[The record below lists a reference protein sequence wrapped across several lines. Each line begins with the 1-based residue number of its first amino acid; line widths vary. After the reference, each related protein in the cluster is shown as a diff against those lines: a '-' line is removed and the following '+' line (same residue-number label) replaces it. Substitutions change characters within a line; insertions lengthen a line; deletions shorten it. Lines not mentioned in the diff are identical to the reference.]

1 MRTAAHP
8 MRSVTACARSR
19 DKMRW
24 FANRENRMRALVLV
38 LALAPALANAER
50 VALLPATGSNV
61 HAEHLVAATDVFRA
75 HLERTGRFQ
84 VAIVPSPAPAG
95 VEASFAQAAEA
106 ARVAGA
112 DLAVTLR
119 VSRLGSNALVRMGA
133 YRPDGSVAHVDE
145 LSAAT
150 PEDLDPVLQR
160 LAKGFA
166 EGRPARTVAEVDT
179 VTQKEADPY
188 KKMQAT
194 NVFGLRLGGGM
205 IFNRAGTDEDSG
217 TVAGGGLFWLYDAR
231 SYLAEVAL
239 DFMGGEGGHVFSIGL
254 GAYYPFTRGNTSP
267 YLGGGLAYSFLETGG
282 DGGAG
287 LALRAGGGV
296 LFGRLSSVQIR
307 ADVAFV
313 VNTFSEET
321 DPAGD
326 SVRPYGV
333 VGTIGI
339 GF

>member
-1 MRTAAHP
+1 
-8 MRSVTACARSR
+8 
-19 DKMRW
+19 
-24 FANRENRMRALVLV
+24 MRALA
-38 LALAPALANAER
+38 LALALALVPALANAER

-95 VEASFAQAAEA
+95 VEASFAQAAET
-106 ARVAGA
+106 ARAAGA
-112 DLAVTLR
+112 DVAVTLR
-119 VSRLGSNALVRMGA
+119 ISRLGSNALVRMGA

-150 PEDLDPVLQR
+150 PEDLEPVLQR

-166 EGRPARTVAEVDT
+166 EGRPARTLAEVDT

-205 IFNRAGTDEDSG
+205 IFNRAGTDADSG

-254 GAYYPFTRGNTSP
+254 GAYYPFSRGNTSP

-321 DPAGD
+321 DVSGD
-326 SVRPYGV
+326 TVRPYGV

>member
-1 MRTAAHP
+1 
-8 MRSVTACARSR
+8 
-19 DKMRW
+19 
-24 FANRENRMRALVLV
+24 MRALVLA
-38 LALAPALANAER
+38 LALVPALANAER

-84 VAIVPSPAPAG
+84 VAIVPSPAPEG
-95 VEASFAQAAEA
+95 VEASFAQAAEV
-106 ARVAGA
+106 ARTAGA

-119 VSRLGSNALVRMGA
+119 VSRLGANAHVRMGA

-145 LSAAT
+145 LVAAT
-150 PEDLDPVLQR
+150 PDDLDPVLQR

-179 VTQKEADPY
+179 VTQKEAEAY

-194 NVFGLRLGGGM
+194 NVFGLRLGGAM
-205 IFNRAGTDEDSG
+205 IMNRAGADEDSG
-217 TVAGGGLFWLYDAR
+217 TAAGLGIFWLYDAR
-231 SYLAEVAL
+231 SYLADVGL
-239 DFMGGEGGHVFSIGL
+239 DYFGGEGGHLFSIGL
-254 GAYYPFTRGNTSP
+254 GAYYPFSRGNTSP
-267 YLGGGLAYSFLETGG
+267 YLGGGLAYSFVETGG
-282 DGGAG
+282 DGGSG

-296 LFGRLSSVQIR
+296 LFGRLSNVQIR
-307 ADVAFV
+307 ADISFWI
-313 VNTFSEET
+313 NTFSEET

-326 SVRPYGV
+326 SVKPYGV